1 MLITVVKVALRWG
14 MKEREQEVERKV
26 TQVFSNEKK
35 SMETNIFPRTFHHN
49 LIQNQPKLL

>member
-1 MLITVVKVALRWG
+1 MLLR
-14 MKEREQEVERKV
+14 KEEKV

-35 SMETNIFPRTFHHN
+35 FMETNIFPRTFHHN